1 MDESRGIDFSTML
14 SEVND
19 KVKLLCSFIEQSK
32 RDMEEL
38 TSAVDDGDREKL
50 REIIHRMQPMWELL
64 QMEDTLLA
72 YRTLL
77 KDDTARDNVVRESTG
92 QVIKCTAMLIAEAEN
107 EIKRLTN
114 ETENIDS

>member
-1 MDESRGIDFSTML
+1 ML

-19 KVKLLCSFIEQSK
+19 KSTLLYSFIGQSK
-32 RDMEEL
+32 RDAEEL
-38 TSAVDDGDREKL
+38 ASAADSGDREKL
-50 REIIHRMQPMWELL
+50 REIAHRMQPMWELL
-64 QMEDTLLA
+64 QMEGTLLA

-77 KDDTARDNVVRESTG
+77 KDNTAGDDAVREYTR
-92 QVIKCTAMLIAEAEN
+92 QIIEYTAMLIAEAEN